1 MKKFFSLFL
10 VLVMIC
16 AILPSAAASTIYTA
30 KEIKV
35 KHDFQTEGVD
45 DGKGTAT
52 YVDVEGGYYI
62 SPWKYDVESIS
73 LTVTYNG
80 EDYKV
85 KTKDLKLDGLTEVKV
100 SVYELDGKVVTSTES
115 APDEA
120 KKIAK
125 FKIDLEK
132 WTVIAMPKTGDL
144 EMAVKFQYKDAV
156 PADAGNADA
165 YPLDSAAQE
174 QVEAPAGSVLLI
186 QDFKVCKGTTDE
198 TKEIRT
204 VLTPDADGVYFA
216 SRWDY
221 KLATKEGDAGVGPN
235 IDCKVVY
242 NGSNKKMKGEDIQ
255 PDANNCGTMYFFDLD
270 GKLDVAAEVPQG
282 ATVLAECTM
291 SLDGAIWFTPKSD
304 KITTELEFNYDASE
318 TYDAKK
324 NVDQV
329 KNEKPGAAAEKPA
342 EPAAPKFTDVA
353 ADSPYAAA
361 IEWAVGREITLG
373 KTETTFAPA
382 DPCTVSHILTFL
394 WRANG
399 KPGAE
404 EGAADRDSAAKW
416 ALEKEMIAQDADL
429 AVTCTR
435 SMAVTFMWKA
445 AGSPEAK
452 TEKAFTDVAS
462 DAEYAAAVAWAV
474 ENEITAGTGDGTT
487 FAPGNPC
494 NRGQIVTF
502 LFRQLAEKE
511 TESAA

>member
-1 MKKFFSLFL
+1 MKHTRRWLAILLAL
-10 VLVMIC
+10 VLTLGVMPM
-16 AILPSAAASTIYTA
+16 AMADEPGDSTAAPTDTTA
-30 KEIKV
+30 
-35 KHDFQTEGVD
+35 
-45 DGKGTAT
+45 
-52 YVDVEGGYYI
+52 
-62 SPWKYDVESIS
+62 
-73 LTVTYNG
+73 
-80 EDYKV
+80 
-85 KTKDLKLDGLTEVKV
+85 
-100 SVYELDGKVVTSTES
+100 
-115 APDEA
+115 
-120 KKIAK
+120 
-125 FKIDLEK
+125 
-132 WTVIAMPKTGDL
+132 
-144 EMAVKFQYKDAV
+144 
-156 PADAGNADA
+156 PAD
-165 YPLDSAAQE
+165 PE
-174 QVEAPAGSVLLI
+174 
-186 QDFKVCKGTTDE
+186 KKDE
-198 TKEIRT
+198 E
-204 VLTPDADGVYFA
+204 
-216 SRWDY
+216 
-221 KLATKEGDAGVGPN
+221 KEGEETTPAD
-235 IDCKVVY
+235 
-242 NGSNKKMKGEDIQ
+242 SEEKKDEE
-255 PDANNCGTMYFFDLD
+255 T
-270 GKLDVAAEVPQG
+270 
-282 ATVLAECTM
+282 
-291 SLDGAIWFTPKSD
+291 TPADSEEKKD
-304 KITTELEFNYDASE
+304 EETTPADSE
-318 TYDAKK
+318 EKK
-324 NVDQV
+324 D
-329 KNEKPGAAAEKPA
+329 EETT
-342 EPAAPKFTDVA
+342 PAAPKFTDVA

>member
-1 MKKFFSLFL
+1 MRAMKKWLASLMAL
-10 VLVMIC
+10 ALLAGM
-16 AILPSAAASTIYTA
+16 LPAALAAETTIYLDGYHLQGEEGAPGVYEVKEGGQLSLKGDLTRTGVVESKEFEDAAEIFEIPVYTA
-30 KEIKV
+30 KGSVEV
-35 KHDFQTEGVD
+35 TVTDGYVPGEPTEGTD
-45 DGKGTAT
+45 ENGDIWAKLALAAAGI
-52 YVDVEGGYYI
+52 D
-62 SPWKYDVESIS
+62 
-73 LTVTYNG
+73 TVTYDA
-80 EDYKV
+80 EKKSAETV
-85 KTKDLKLDGLTEVKV
+85 KENALYFEGKITYVEANSEEEKTVSLQEFYGDPDIWDKIGTPPSIHKGSKAVLTEPGAYRV
-100 SVYELDGKVVTSTES
+100 SAYYEALAGGCIAYVIIPES
-115 APDEA
+115 ADTADTPDTT
-120 KKIAK
+120 
-125 FKIDLEK
+125 
-132 WTVIAMPKTGDL
+132 TVPEET
-144 EMAVKFQYKDAV
+144 E
-156 PADAGNADA
+156 
-165 YPLDSAAQE
+165 
-174 QVEAPAGSVLLI
+174 
-186 QDFKVCKGTTDE
+186 GTT
-198 TKEIRT
+198 
-204 VLTPDADGVYFA
+204 
-216 SRWDY
+216 
-221 KLATKEGDAGVGPN
+221 
-235 IDCKVVY
+235 
-242 NGSNKKMKGEDIQ
+242 
-255 PDANNCGTMYFFDLD
+255 
-270 GKLDVAAEVPQG
+270 
-282 ATVLAECTM
+282 
-291 SLDGAIWFTPKSD
+291 
-304 KITTELEFNYDASE
+304 
-318 TYDAKK
+318 
-324 NVDQV
+324 
-329 KNEKPGAAAEKPA
+329 
-342 EPAAPKFTDVA
+342 PAAPKFTDVA

-361 IEWAVGREITLG
+361 IEWAVGKEITLG